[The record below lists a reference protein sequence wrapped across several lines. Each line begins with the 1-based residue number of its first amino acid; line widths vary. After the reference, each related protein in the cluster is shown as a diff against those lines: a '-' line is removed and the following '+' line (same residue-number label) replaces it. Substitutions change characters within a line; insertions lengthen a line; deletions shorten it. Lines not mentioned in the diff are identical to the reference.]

1 MYSSN
6 ASRRRELLNACE
18 SDAQHTEINRLCRG
32 DRKAKKNLKRDHK
45 RLEEFNKKKAREAEV
60 VETHQPDQS
69 AVSPEIQR
77 RIDTENGEITML
89 ESQHCI
95 ESSKSPE
102 LPNTPE
108 FRRRLFDN
116 EAETVT
122 VLEPQPDTSAIESS
136 KKDQSTQTSEVR
148 CSALEVGLVKETRN
162 FGSEDCIPIPS
173 RKPRSLS
180 PSFGI
185 GGEWRSY
192 AGGGG
197 IGFAEFCE
205 KFPADWSDN
214 EEETKS
220 ARRVILRPQSPEIHT
235 VAEPTQ
241 ESTQE
246 SNLVES
252 NQIGGEA
259 DRIDSGEEYYD
270 ALAQSPYDPCVME

>member
-192 AGGGG
+192 TGGGG

-214 EEETKS
+214 E
-220 ARRVILRPQSPEIHT
+220 SPAIHT